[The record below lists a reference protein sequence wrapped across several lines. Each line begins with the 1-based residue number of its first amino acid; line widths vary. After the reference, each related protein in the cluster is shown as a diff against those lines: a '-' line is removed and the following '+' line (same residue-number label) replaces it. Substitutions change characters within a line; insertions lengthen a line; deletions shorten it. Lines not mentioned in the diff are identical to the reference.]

1 MTKCDWSDVRSGRS
15 FVYLTCLLARAG
27 VYDIPSIDSILEQAN
42 LCDVTDLETDVGLA
56 KAIDFLFRLN
66 IPLLSDVDSDA
77 SYVITFIQ
85 RNRALCRNSLMQ
97 VLELDFIRE
106 LNKLKNKTT
115 LKPETRAC
123 IINYFHGDNSDMD
136 AKASFYQQTINLIYR
151 DVITLN
157 PSHMNASLDYALP
170 CSTSR
175 SILLMRSKESDMKRT
190 GETLYRSRDKTDSI
204 VICVPKKSELGP
216 DNEVSG
222 RCKLELDY
230 LHQLG
235 IPTRSNIL
243 ILYRFAAH
251 SKSYQINRFF
261 FKQKQVCIA

>member
-42 LCDVTDLETDVGLA
+42 LCDMTDLETDVGLA

-66 IPLLSDVDSDA
+66 IPLHSDVDSDA
-77 SYVITFIQ
+77 SYVIKFIQ

-106 LNKLKNKTT
+106 LNKLKSKTT

-123 IINYFHGDNSDMD
+123 IINYFHGDISEDTD
-136 AKASFYQQTINLIYR
+136 AKASFYQQTIDLIYR
-151 DVITLN
+151 DVMTLN
-157 PSHMNASLDYALP
+157 PSHMHVSLDYALP
-170 CSTSR
+170 CSTSK
-175 SILLMRSKESDMKRT
+175 SIVLTRCHESNLTRT
-190 GETLYRSRDKTDSI
+190 SETLYRRRDNTDSV
-204 VICVPKKSELGP
+204 VICVPKKSELGQ
-216 DNEVSG
+216 DNEVLG
-222 RCKLELDY
+222 RCKLELEY

-235 IPTRSNIL
+235 IPTRSNI
-243 ILYRFAAH
+243 
-251 SKSYQINRFF
+251 
-261 FKQKQVCIA
+261 